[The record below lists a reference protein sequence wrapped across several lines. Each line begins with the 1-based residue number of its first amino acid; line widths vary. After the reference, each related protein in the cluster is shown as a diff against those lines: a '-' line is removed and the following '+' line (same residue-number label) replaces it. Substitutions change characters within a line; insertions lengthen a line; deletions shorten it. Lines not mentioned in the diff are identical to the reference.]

1 MDVSCELQKIAEYQ
15 NSLLLK
21 HDRLSK
27 EFIERIVAN
36 AVNAYENKSFNFA
49 SYNCI
54 QLDQDGKKRKVTMYS
69 PFSSEELLCIYIKRL
84 LDRKFHISYPNRNV
98 FIRELFNTIYALKDM
113 SDYTIFRFDFS
124 DFFNSVSSIYVFKKF
139 ILSKNLERYQ
149 FELIDNF
156 VSSTRYAYAGLNTSN
171 IICEIAAQH
180 FDDILLRKMIGCGA
194 ILFKRYIDDG
204 IIIFNRYLSSSDCT
218 SIVNEAIVEAF
229 QDPTISMSPLCK
241 TKLNSAKT
249 KYVSKRQLHATG
261 VSQSFDFLGYEFIL
275 NEAKKGKTGFQFGI
289 TQNKIDKYSKRI
301 DSLVKEYIGS
311 SNPNMEIL
319 RHQIKAFTHRT
330 VYQVNRYKSTIWKSK
345 GFISN
350 YSELRYHMDELTPD
364 TKSFL
369 TDAVINAFIN
379 NGATLPYFL
388 RGNTDESIYSLYN
401 NLKTYKTQLFVEP
414 IGINKKTLQKMCVQI
429 GVPNVSEKEYSGLVR
444 DYLISVKVGH

>member
-1 MDVSCELQKIAEYQ
+1 MDIKCELQRIAEYQ
-15 NSLLLK
+15 NSLLSK

-27 EFIERIVAN
+27 ETIDKIVAN
-36 AVNAYENKSFNFA
+36 AVDVYEKKNYNFG
-49 SYNCI
+49 SYNSI
-54 QLDQDGKKRKVTMYS
+54 QLDQNGKKRNVKMYP
-69 PFSSEELLCIYIKRL
+69 PFSPEELLCIYLKRL

-98 FIRELFNTIYALKDM
+98 FVRELFNTVYALKDM

-124 DFFNSVSSIYVFKKF
+124 DFFNSVSSTYVFEKF
-139 ILSKNLERYQ
+139 ISPNNLERYQ
-149 FELIDNF
+149 LELVGNY

-171 IICEIAAQH
+171 IICEIVAQY
-180 FDDILLRKMIGCGA
+180 FDDILLKKMIGRGA

-204 IIIFNRYLSSSDCT
+204 IIIFNRYLSSSECT
-218 SIVNEAIVEAF
+218 SIVNEAVKEAF
-229 QDPTISMSPLCK
+229 QDPAIKVSPLCK

-249 KYVSKRQLHATG
+249 KYVSKRQLHSTG

-275 NEAKKGKTGFQFGI
+275 NEKSDGKTNFQFGI

-301 DSLVKEYIGS
+301 DALVKEYIELGNS
-311 SNPNMEIL
+311 NMEIL

-345 GFISN
+345 GFVSN

-364 TKSFL
+364 TKKFL
-369 TDAVINAFIN
+369 KNAVFNAFKK
-379 NGATLPYFL
+379 NGASLPYFL
-388 RGNTDESIYSLYN
+388 RGNNNESIYSLYN

-429 GVPNVSEKEYSGLVR
+429 GVPNVFEKDYSGLVR
-444 DYLISVKVGH
+444 DYLINVKVGH